1 MQISGGSADDNDIE
15 DGRIDIFSTII
26 RECQE
31 ELGKFDK
38 PKREYLK
45 SLLELD
51 SREIKPEEI

>member
-1 MQISGGSADDNDIE
+1 MIKNIE
-15 DGRIDIFSTII
+15 GTTIKVKI
-26 RECQE
+26 E

-51 SREIKPEEI
+51 SREIKHEEIDRKKS